1 MSTVKANAVT
11 GATTNSNLALTGNGT
26 GVVTIG
32 DGNLAFPDAD
42 GNAAAV
48 IGTNGSAQLSFLDA
62 IASTSSNTNLSLSGN
77 GTGGVKVSDYFVQ
90 TKGADIASAT
100 ALTLGKDG
108 NFFDVTGTTTIT
120 SIGTQGIGSNI
131 ILHFDGALTFT
142 HHATDLILPG
152 GANIT
157 TAAGDIAVMYEYA
170 SGDWRCVNYTKASGE
185 SVITTIGG
193 TGAALQGLQTAYI
206 PAKAM
211 RPTSSN
217 GCAAI
222 TDVETTSGRPDLQVL
237 DFDASS
243 DEHAQF
249 DVAFPKSWNAGTITF
264 RVFWVSTATDT
275 DGVSWALQGLSVPD
289 NTTIDAVY
297 GTAIVVDDANQGAVE
312 EMLVTATSSA
322 VTIASAAADCLTFFR
337 IFRDVSDAND
347 TAAEDARLI
356 GVQIFFTTN
365 AGNDA

>member
-11 GATTNSNLALTGNGT
+11 GVTTNNNLALTGNGT

-62 IASTSSNTNLSLSGN
+62 IASASSNTNLSLSGN

-170 SGDWRCVNYTKASGE
+170 SGDWRCVNYSKASGVSAFTNVDQTWTGAQRPTVTALTSTSNAMAINFDDSNDFSHTLTE
-185 SVITTIGG
+185 NTTLSAPTGTQIAGQSGSIFITQHASSPKTLGFNAEYLSAGGTDPVITATNS
-193 TGAALQGLQTAYI
+193 
-206 PAKAM
+206 AKDRIDYVIRA
-211 RPTSSN
+211 
-217 GCAAI
+217 
-222 TDVETTSGRPDLQVL
+222 
-237 DFDASS
+237 
-243 DEHAQF
+243 
-249 DVAFPKSWNAGTITF
+249 
-264 RVFWVSTATDT
+264 
-275 DGVSWALQGLSVPD
+275 DGVIEITSVLAL
-289 NTTIDAVY
+289 A
-297 GTAIVVDDANQGAVE
+297 
-312 EMLVTATSSA
+312 
-322 VTIASAAADCLTFFR
+322 
-337 IFRDVSDAND
+337 
-347 TAAEDARLI
+347 
-356 GVQIFFTTN
+356 
-365 AGNDA
+365 